1 MSIEAMTWVFR
12 NSPYKGVQRLI
23 HLAIADVV
31 NDGYQNRFWMKQ
43 GQIAEKAGCT
53 RQTVNETVAKMVSE
67 DALRLVESNKGPRP
81 NVYEFQFS
89 VGKSDSNLVSA
100 NPTGNQDLMSAE
112 PTVSVGRADNKSDYP
127 YSINSKKTQDPPKK
141 PQDPESEAAQRLAVM
156 AFGQPIKPA
165 SSFIAVRANIQRLLK
180 AGHSE
185 QHIADAIEQNR
196 IMTWTIGS
204 MEIGIKTAF
213 HANET
218 ASWLPSEADLDR
230 ACIYDSWDTE
240 GHWLDSSGKMW
251 EQHPQLSGIDPPI
264 HPDGGLYDSYG
275 ARYTQ
280 DPQSGQRRY
289 LQSDSIGA

>member
-1 MSIEAMTWVFR
+1 MTWVVR

-53 RQTVNETVAKMVSE
+53 RQTVNETVSKMVSE
-67 DALRLVESNKGPRP
+67 NSLRLVESGKGPRP
-81 NVYEFQFS
+81 NVYEFQFG
-89 VGKSDSNLVSA
+89 VGFADTNLVSA
-100 NPTGNQDLMSAE
+100 EPTGNCDLVSAE
-112 PTVSVGRADNKSDYP
+112 PTGSVGRADTKSVHP
-127 YSINSKKTQDPPKK
+127 YSLNSKELKK
-141 PQDPESEAAQRLAVM
+141 APEKPVDPQDEAAQRLAVM

-165 SSFIAVRANIQRLLK
+165 TKFLAVRGNIHRLLK
-180 AGHSE
+180 AGHDE
-185 QHIADAIEQNR
+185 QHIADAIEQNK

-204 MEIGIKTAF
+204 MEIGVKTAVHSVAATF
-213 HANET
+213 WAPTE
-218 ASWLPSEADLDR
+218 SDLDR
-230 ACIYDSWDTE
+230 ACIYDAWDTE
-240 GHWLDSSGKMW
+240 GQWVGESGRLQD
-251 EQHPQLSGIDPPI
+251 QHPQLAGIEPPV

-289 LQSDSIGA
+289 LQSDPIGA